1 MSTCPS
7 SISSILGTTLSVGV
21 SGIVMLMET
30 GEVHVEL
37 SSDGDGVKAIEELP
51 DGGAAHGLLNEGPGE
66 G

>member
-1 MSTCPS
+1 
-7 SISSILGTTLSVGV
+7 
-21 SGIVMLMET
+21 MLMET